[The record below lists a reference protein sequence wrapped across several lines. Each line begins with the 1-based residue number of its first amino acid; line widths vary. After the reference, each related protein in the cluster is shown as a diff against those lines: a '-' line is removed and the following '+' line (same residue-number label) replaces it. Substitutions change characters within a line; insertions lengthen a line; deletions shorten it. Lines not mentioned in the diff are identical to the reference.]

1 MASTLEFNSKWNIT
15 FCYPKTILSSDSGFP
30 CKHCNMCS
38 NFFWFFDTLH
48 ISSINNFAK
57 RSDLCFY
64 LFIIF
69 SESFRKQL
77 ILGTYKI
84 IDLNYTFDKN
94 FIFEFDTNKSK
105 TRSIF

>member
-1 MASTLEFNSKWNIT
+1 MEHHFLLSKN
-15 FCYPKTILSSDSGFP
+15 CILSSDSGFP

-38 NFFWFFDTLH
+38 IFFWFFDTLH
-48 ISSINNFAK
+48 ILSINNFAK

-94 FIFEFDTNKSK
+94 FIFEFDANKSK